1 MRRTILLALLATLL
15 IVPAAQAGETQIY
28 KDCQDDSQLQGHY
41 TVSELRQARSDLP
54 SDVDE
59 YSDCRDVL
67 SRAIADK
74 TSASSGSQSGSGGG
88 GGAATG
94 GGGGGGGSS
103 SGAGASGSAGGAGS
117 GAPAAP
123 VTPSTPQDQAALT
136 QAATQGA
143 APVNLDG
150 KAVLPGGA
158 ARLAADVGRNSLP
171 TTLVVVLILLALA
184 AVGGAARRIRNRD
197 VAHPQP

>member
-41 TVSELRQARSDLP
+41 TLSELRQARSDLP

-67 SRAIADK
+67 SRAIAAK
-74 TSASSGSQSGSGGG
+74 TSSPSGSN
-88 GGAATG
+88 TNG
-94 GGGGGGGSS
+94 GGGGGGGTSS
-103 SGAGASGSAGGAGS
+103 GGGGGSGSGAGAGGSGSGS
-117 GAPAAP
+117 GDSAPAAP

-150 KAVLPGGA
+150 QAVLPGGA
-158 ARLAADVGRNSLP
+158 SRLAADVGRNSLP
-171 TTLVVVLILLALA
+171 TTLIVVLILLALA
-184 AVGGAARRIRNRD
+184 TVGGAARRIRNRGI
-197 VAHPQP
+197 AHPQP